1 MFSSMFAGVF
11 ASILTNPLDM
21 AKLRMQ
27 VMRAGHSG
35 GGAPQSDQYY
45 KHMFDGIYKIARD
58 EGALAL
64 FSGSMARCLFH
75 CPNVAIAMSTVE
87 YLRPKIQRALDGSS
101 TSESTP
107 SE

>member
-1 MFSSMFAGVF
+1 
-11 ASILTNPLDM
+11 
-21 AKLRMQ
+21 
-27 VMRAGHSG
+27 MRAGHSG

-101 TSESTP
+101 SSENNLL